1 MLLAA
6 NKLPCQCSG
15 IFDGHGGEAA
25 ADYLRKNFY
34 KAFSSL
40 VSEEAYAEECS
51 VEGRSSIFSGCASI
65 DAFLTVVPFLE
76 GPLRLCLP

>member
-1 MLLAA
+1 MQDNAH
-6 NKLPCQCSG
+6 SG

-34 KAFSSL
+34 NAFSSL

-51 VEGRSSIFSGCASI
+51 VEGNGFFPWQSLG
-65 DAFLTVVPFLE
+65 LTFM
-76 GPLRLCLP
+76 